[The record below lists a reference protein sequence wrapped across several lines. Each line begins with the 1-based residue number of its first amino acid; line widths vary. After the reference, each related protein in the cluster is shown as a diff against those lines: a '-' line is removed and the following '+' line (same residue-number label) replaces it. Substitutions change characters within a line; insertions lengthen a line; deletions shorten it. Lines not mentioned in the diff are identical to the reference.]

1 MEIENI
7 LSVCENDPQICQ
19 PGKKFMVVSDNT
31 EPVVTLENGTQATET
46 PRLKNSL
53 TPCDI
58 SGSTMRAISLTLLLL
73 AAVACTTA
81 EDMPED
87 IAANNAD
94 EMGGSLI
101 ERLTKLMGDL
111 DELSQKYRRYKGYHP
126 SFRGALNGVRYLVFK
141 YERTYDEAKEVCQGY
156 GGTLADI
163 KSEAIHNFVEG
174 LVRKVDPHKSYWI
187 GLNDMAPDNFLWS
200 QDCGRLW
207 DWANFKWD
215 DANCADKYHFV
226 CQIAVSAYKK
236 ECEKVKHTA
245 LPAD

>member
-1 MEIENI
+1 
-7 LSVCENDPQICQ
+7 
-19 PGKKFMVVSDNT
+19 
-31 EPVVTLENGTQATET
+31 
-46 PRLKNSL
+46 
-53 TPCDI
+53 
-58 SGSTMRAISLTLLLL
+58 MRAISLTLLLL

-94 EMGGSLI
+94 EMEGSLM

-187 GLNDMAPDNFLWS
+187 GLNDMATEGTWAWSRGETVSDCGYTNWAPGQPDNFLWS
-200 QDCGRLW
+200 QDCGRMW

-226 CQIAVSAYKK
+226 CQIGRRMTNR
-236 ECEKVKHTA
+236 C
-245 LPAD
+245 